1 MSAPE
6 LLKPGEQQAN
16 RNFRMEV
23 AMYVVTGAS
32 GNTGNVVAK
41 TLLKKGAKVRVI
53 GRSAERLKGLAAEGA
68 ESFAADLTDVGGVT
82 KALVGATAAYVMMPP
97 NLASPDFRA
106 FQNRVTDAIAAALK
120 SAGVTHVVTLSTIGA
135 DKSDRTGPVVGL
147 HYLEQQLNAIDS
159 LNVLHLR
166 AGYFM
171 ENTLAQIGI
180 IQKMGM
186 AVGPL
191 RPDLKLPMIATHDI
205 GEAAAN
211 SLLNL
216 DFRQKQTREL
226 LGQRD
231 ISMTE
236 VAQIIGRAVGKPD
249 LRYAQA
255 PDEQVRPALIQLGM
269 SPNVA
274 NLLLEMS
281 AALNSGHMRALE
293 PRSGQNTTPTSYETF
308 VAEEFV
314 PLYEGKSAAA

>member
-1 MSAPE
+1 
-6 LLKPGEQQAN
+6 
-16 RNFRMEV
+16 
-23 AMYVVTGAS
+23 MYVITGAT
-32 GNTGNVVAK
+32 GHTGNVVAK
-41 TLLKKGAKVRVI
+41 NLLSRGEKLRVV
-53 GRSAERLKGLAAEGA
+53 GRTAERLKALAAEGA
-68 ESFAADLTDVGGVT
+68 EPFAADLTDAAGVT
-82 KALVGATAAYVMMPP
+82 KAFVGAKAVYVMMPP
-97 NLASPDFRA
+97 SLASPDFRA
-106 FQNRVTDAIAAALK
+106 FQDRVTDALAAALNN
-120 SAGVTHVVTLSTIGA
+120 AGVTHVVTLSSIGA
-135 DKSDRTGPVVGL
+135 DKADRTGPVVGL

-191 RPDLKLPMIATHDI
+191 RPDLKLPMIATRDI
-205 GEAAAN
+205 GKAAADE
-211 SLLNL
+211 LLSL

-231 ISMTE
+231 ISMSE
-236 VAQIIGRAVGKPD
+236 VAQAIGRGVGKPD
-249 LRYAQA
+249 LRYTQA

-281 AALNSGHMRALE
+281 AALNSGYMRALE
-293 PRSGQNTTPTSYETF
+293 PRSAQNTTHTSYEAF

-314 PLYEGKSAAA
+314 PGYEGKSAAA